1 MNTECVQVLV
11 NPGRFFKERMKDEPG
26 LKIPM
31 LITLVYGLISAVSAA
46 LAVNMII
53 ALLPAEAQTPGV
65 MMKLMVA
72 VAAAATAIITAYLTW
87 FAVGIIFHLLSML
100 FKGEGSLKRTLE
112 VTGYGLLPQVFGG
125 IIGAVFSYQVIS
137 NLTIPSITNPEQ
149 ITEALESLTALIVA
163 DPLTQIAGLLGIL
176 FILWSA
182 NIWIFGLK
190 YARNLSTRDAV
201 LTVGIPV
208 GLYLAYQIYTLI
220 TLAGWI

>member
-1 MNTECVQVLV
+1 MRQSFLDKAPLFWHLSTKKFIPSRLPRVCEHDRHDTEFVQVLV

-100 FKGEGSLKRTLE
+100 FKAKDRSSGRWRLRATVFCPRSSGASSGPSSPTRSYRT
-112 VTGYGLLPQVFGG
+112 
-125 IIGAVFSYQVIS
+125 
-137 NLTIPSITNPEQ
+137 
-149 ITEALESLTALIVA
+149 
-163 DPLTQIAGLLGIL
+163 
-176 FILWSA
+176 
-182 NIWIFGLK
+182 
-190 YARNLSTRDAV
+190 
-201 LTVGIPV
+201 
-208 GLYLAYQIYTLI
+208 
-220 TLAGWI
+220 